1 MEFLIP
7 LAVKSLLVAG
17 LTLGILRL
25 ARRRSA
31 AERSWI
37 AHIGLAALLALPLAL
52 LLPQLHLPAPA
63 FLEQPAQVASKPSN
77 EVTATIKSAEKEV
90 APSAGTFPVDA
101 AAAPQPSVDW
111 GFWAYLVP
119 AALLLLLTLTALSR
133 LVVLKAKANVLVE
146 PRWLS
151 ALAHAQRRMGFKHG
165 TALLTSDDLRSPI
178 SWGLMRPVIL
188 LNTEAADADAEAEAI
203 IAHELAHVANL
214 DWLKLLLARVATSIF
229 WFNPLVWLLARE
241 AHQLRE
247 EAADDAVLASDVD
260 DTEYAKL
267 LVGIARHEC
276 RGLLIGAHGVAPSR
290 GSLAR
295 RIARVLDSNSPRGPV
310 ARSFALGVFVGAA
323 CIAAPLAAVTFAPK
337 KDEPVKLAS
346 AEPRQPYYPHTTGPI
361 PGIVG
366 PVVSNAVNTAVSG
379 ALSGVQPGWSEEFE
393 RDLEKDLEKSGDFV
407 SRSPSG
413 ATVTRKNGVLVS
425 RSPSGATVTVYPADT
440 RGRVKIV
447 SVSPSGATVTRYGDE
462 DDVAGLIIRRKDKQ
476 ESAIDR
482 AIEMKAVGLTPQ
494 YAASI
499 RAAAPWLNLD
509 DDELIE
515 MRAVGV
521 TPEYIRDLSSAG
533 FRSLDADDLVEARAV
548 GLSATYVSGMAAA
561 GYRGSLDDYV
571 EMRAVGVTP
580 EYAASFR
587 KRGIKIVD
595 SDQLVEMRVHN
606 IQPNDLPSGARP
618 PSPPTP
624 PRSPGD
630 G

>member
-7 LAVKSLLVAG
+7 LAVKSLLVAT
-17 LTLGILRL
+17 LTLAVLRL

-52 LLPQLHLPAPA
+52 VLPQIHVPAPA
-63 FLEQPAQVASKPSN
+63 FLKQATETPAAPQTPIAKDGD
-77 EVTATIKSAEKEV
+77 KEV
-90 APSAGTFPVDA
+90 ASSAATFPTA
-101 AAAPQPSVDW
+101 TASQPGQSIDW
-111 GFWAYLVP
+111 GFWAYTVP
-119 AALLLLLTLTALSR
+119 ATLLLLLTLTALFR

-188 LNTEAADADAEAEAI
+188 LNSEAADANAEAEAI

-260 DTEYAKL
+260 DTEYARL

-295 RIARVLDSNSPRGPV
+295 RIARVLDTSSVRSPV

-323 CIAAPLAAVTFAPK
+323 CIAAPLAAVTLAPK
-337 KDEPVKLAS
+337 DDAAVDKLAS
-346 AEPRQPYYPHTTGPI
+346 SNDRKPYYPDTSDV
-361 PGIVG
+361 VG
-366 PVVSNAVNTAVSG
+366 SAVGSAVDGAFSN
-379 ALSGVQPGWSEEFE
+379 LQPGLNDELQ
-393 RDLEKDLEKSGDFV
+393 RNLEGEGDFV
-407 SRSPSG
+407 TRAPSG
-413 ATVTRKNGVLVS
+413 ATVTRKNGIITT
-425 RSPSGATVTVYPADT
+425 RAPSGATVTIYPADSH
-440 RGRVKIV
+440 GRQKIV
-447 SVSPSGATVTRYGDE
+447 AVAPNGARTVTYADAEDE
-462 DDVAGLIIRRKDKQ
+462 SDSV
-476 ESAIDR
+476 IDR
-482 AIEMKAVGLTPQ
+482 AIERKALGITPQ
-494 YAASI
+494 YGASI
-499 RAAAPWLNLD
+499 RAVAPWLNDLD
-509 DDELIE
+509 DDDLAG
-515 MRAVGV
+515 MKAVGV
-521 TPEYIRDLSSAG
+521 TPEYVRDLSRAFG
-533 FRSLDADDLVEARAV
+533 KVDTDTITEARAV
-548 GLSATYVSGMAAA
+548 GLSGDYVRRMAAA
-561 GYRGSLDDYV
+561 GYRGDVDDYV
-571 EMRAVGVTP
+571 AMRAVGVTP

-587 KRGIKIVD
+587 KRGIRIAD
-595 SDQLVEMRVHN
+595 SDQLVEMKAHD
-606 IQPNDLPSGARP
+606 IQPDDLPHGAP
-618 PSPPTP
+618 PPPPPVP

>member
-17 LTLGILRL
+17 LTLAILRL

-31 AERSWI
+31 AERSWV

-52 LLPQLHLPAPA
+52 VLPQIQVTAPTFLTQATEVAAPTAPA
-63 FLEQPAQVASKPSN
+63 APVVKGDG
-77 EVTATIKSAEKEV
+77 KEV
-90 APSAGTFPVDA
+90 ASSATTFPGA
-101 AAAPQPSVDW
+101 TASNSEQSIDW
-111 GFWAYLVP
+111 GFWAYAVP

-188 LNTEAADADAEAEAI
+188 LNSEAADANAEAEAI

-247 EAADDAVLASDVD
+247 EAADDAVLASDID

-295 RIARVLDSNSPRGPV
+295 RIARVLDTNSARSPV

-323 CIAAPLAAVTFAPK
+323 CIAAPLAALTLVPK
-337 KDEPVKLAS
+337 DDAAVDKLAS
-346 AEPRQPYYPHTTGPI
+346 TNDRKPYYPGTGEVI
-361 PGIVG
+361 GSAVG
-366 PVVSNAVNTAVSG
+366 SAVDG
-379 ALSGVQPGWSEEFE
+379 ALSNLQPGLSEELQ
-393 RDLEKDLEKSGDFV
+393 RDLEKNLEGEGDFV
-407 SRSPSG
+407 TEAPSG
-413 ATVTRKNGVLVS
+413 ATVIRKNGVLTT
-425 RSPSGATVTVYPADT
+425 RAPSGASVTIYPADSH
-440 RGRVKIV
+440 GRQKIV
-447 SVSPSGATVTRYGDE
+447 SVAPNGARSVTYSDA
-462 DDVAGLIIRRKDKQ
+462 DDDRDNVI
-476 ESAIDR
+476 ER

-494 YAASI
+494 YGAAI
-499 RAAAPWLNLD
+499 RAVAPWLKDLD
-509 DDELIE
+509 NDDLIE
-515 MRAVGV
+515 MKAVGV
-521 TPEYIRDLSSAG
+521 TPDYVRDLSRAFG
-533 FRSLDADDLVEARAV
+533 KVDKDTITEARAV
-548 GLSATYVSGMAAA
+548 GLSGDYVRRMAAA
-561 GYRGSLDDYV
+561 GYRGDDVDDYV
-571 EMRAVGVTP
+571 AMRAVGVTP
-580 EYAASFR
+580 EYAESFR
-587 KRGIKIVD
+587 KRGIRIAD
-595 SDQLVEMRVHN
+595 SDQLVEMKAHD
-606 IQPNDLPSGARP
+606 IQPDDVP
-618 PSPPTP
+618 PNPPAP

-630 G
+630 A